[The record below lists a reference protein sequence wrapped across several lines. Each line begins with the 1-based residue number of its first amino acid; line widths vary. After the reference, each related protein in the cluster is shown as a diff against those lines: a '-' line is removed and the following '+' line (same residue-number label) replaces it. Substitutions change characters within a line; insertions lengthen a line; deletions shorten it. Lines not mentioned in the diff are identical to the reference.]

1 MDSGTG
7 GGVCVILMGWL
18 MGGLNEVKCANFWN
32 LFVPHFVHISFYVH
46 YNSCWQ
52 AVLAF
57 ISIGIFKYIFSIIVH
72 KNCSLDMI

>member
-1 MDSGTG
+1 M
-7 GGVCVILMGWL
+7 MGWL
-18 MGGLNEVKCANFWN
+18 RGGLNEVKCANFWN

-57 ISIGIFKYIFSIIVH
+57 ISIGIFKYIYLIIVH

>member
-1 MDSGTG
+1 
-7 GGVCVILMGWL
+7 MG
-18 MGGLNEVKCANFWN
+18 GGLNEVKCANFWN
-32 LFVPHFVHISFYVH
+32 LFVSHFVHISFYVH

-57 ISIGIFKYIFSIIVH
+57 NSKYIFLIIVH